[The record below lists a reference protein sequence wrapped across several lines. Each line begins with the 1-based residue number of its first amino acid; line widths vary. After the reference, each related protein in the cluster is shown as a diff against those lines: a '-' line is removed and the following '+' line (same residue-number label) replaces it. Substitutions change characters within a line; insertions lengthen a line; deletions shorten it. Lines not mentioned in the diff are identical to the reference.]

1 MCEERLSSGVD
12 VSCDSLA
19 RPHSTDRRAFLRMGA
34 AGTCFL
40 AAQSLLPH
48 STFATESL
56 DPRARK
62 EAGFYQK
69 LPNKMVQ
76 CKLCPREC
84 VVADG
89 ERGYCRVR
97 ENRGGTYYT
106 LVYSRVVAA
115 HIDPIEKKPFYHFLP
130 GTVAY
135 SVASGGCNVHCKFC
149 QNWEISQ
156 ARPEDLTSTFITPQ
170 NLATAAK
177 ANNCRV
183 MAYTYSE
190 PIVFWEYVYDAAEAG
205 HKENT
210 RSVMVSNGFIQQEPL
225 LKLCDRLDA
234 LKVDL
239 KSFSETYYR
248 DVVRGQLKPVL
259 NTLVTA
265 RKHAKWLEIVYL
277 TVPTL
282 NDSDDEF
289 RGLARWI
296 KSELGP
302 DVPIHFTRFYPL
314 YLLKNLPP
322 TPVQTLE
329 RARSIMDAEGL
340 HYAYVGNVPGHPWEN
355 TWCPQCKALLIERA
369 GYVVKQVN
377 LKHGKCGKCAREIP
391 GVWS

>member
-1 MCEERLSSGVD
+1 MS
-12 VSCDSLA
+12 A
-19 RPHSTDRRAFLRMGA
+19 TGA
-34 AGTCFL
+34 CFL
-40 AAQSLLPH
+40 AAQSLLPE
-48 STFATESL
+48 FAFPDAL

-62 EAGFYQK
+62 EASFYLK

-106 LVYSRVVAA
+106 LVYARVVAA

-130 GTVAY
+130 GTAAY

-156 ARPEDLTSTFITPQ
+156 ARPEDLTSTLITPEQ
-170 NLATAAK
+170 LATAAK

-205 HKENT
+205 HRENA

-225 LKLCDRLDA
+225 LKLCERLDA

-282 NDSDDEF
+282 NDSDEEF

-322 TPVQTLE
+322 TPVQSLE
-329 RARSIMDAEGL
+329 RARSIMEAEGL
-340 HYAYVGNVPGHPWEN
+340 HYSYVGNVPGHPWEN
-355 TWCPQCKALLIERA
+355 TWCPQCKSLLIERT
-369 GYVVKQVN
+369 GYVIQQVN
-377 LKHGKCGKCAREIP
+377 LKNGKCGKCARDIP